1 MSVLRKGQKGN
12 IKCGKWGLC
21 LIKQKAEAK
30 GEEDFEVNDF
40 YVPFFEVFNFFDV
53 RTRSIWW
60 FC

>member
-1 MSVLRKGQKGN
+1 MFDKTEGR
-12 IKCGKWGLC
+12 GKR
-21 LIKQKAEAK
+21 
-30 GEEDFEVNDF
+30 EENFEVNDF

>member
-1 MSVLRKGQKGN
+1 MRKWQKEN

-40 YVPFFEVFNFFDV
+40 YVPFLKF
-53 RTRSIWW
+53 
-60 FC
+60 